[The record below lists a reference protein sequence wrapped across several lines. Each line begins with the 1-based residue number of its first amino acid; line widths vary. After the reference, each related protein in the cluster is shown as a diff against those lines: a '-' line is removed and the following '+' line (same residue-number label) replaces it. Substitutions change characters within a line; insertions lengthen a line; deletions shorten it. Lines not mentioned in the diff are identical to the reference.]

1 MLELIDRDAGGRICK
16 WSVGKQT
23 VRTPNIAIVINPN
36 KMPVSPSELKK
47 EFGAEIIITNS
58 YIINK
63 RDELR
68 KKALEQGL
76 HKLLNWSGPIYT
88 DSGTFQMFSQGVT
101 GIDPKDIVKFQRAI
115 GSDVI
120 TPLDLFTLPDDPASV
135 AKKKLAETVRRTA
148 AARKAVPDRCLVGP
162 IQGGIYLDQR
172 AIACKQIAKIKPD
185 IFAIGG
191 IVPLMEAYRFDELA
205 EIIITCKKNLPFATP
220 VHAFGAGHPMAFALL
235 TALGCDMFDSAM
247 YSLAAYR
254 DGYLTTSGTLNLF
267 DLVEFPCSCPVCS
280 KADPAEIKKMP
291 EPERVNF
298 LARHNLHV
306 TFQELRTVRTAI
318 RGQWLWELVQE
329 RSRSHPA
336 VLAGLHWA
344 LARHGKWLSNFDRV
358 CKKSAL
364 LWSGEESG
372 HRPEIFRALE
382 WRTRVKSKKYF
393 TKPPFG
399 KIPVGLKSVY
409 PFGQSILPGLDEP
422 KVKAKT
428 KDILAATLDYQF
440 GNGSAKKLVKSELE
454 ISKRTG
460 RIRRVWTP
468 GRKSLLGTI
477 RPVDGFFLPTVEGAK
492 MLGNKMKRI
501 SIIDPDVAK
510 IVAKGGSVFVKFV
523 STKDKIFPGEE
534 VAVMSKKNV
543 ISVGQALLNSEEM
556 KQFKRGM
563 AVIARA

>member
-16 WSVGKQT
+16 WTIGKHT
-23 VRTPNIAIVINPN
+23 IRTPNIAVVINPN
-36 KMPVSPSELKK
+36 KMPITPSEMRK

-63 RDELR
+63 HDELR

-76 HKLLNWSGPIYT
+76 HKFLNWPGPIYT
-88 DSGTFQMFSQGVT
+88 DSGTFQMFSQGVS
-101 GIDPKDIVKFQRAI
+101 GIDPKEIVKFQRAI
-115 GSDVI
+115 GSDII
-120 TPLDLFTLPDDPASV
+120 TPLDLFTKPDDSV
-135 AKKKLAETVRRTA
+135 ADARKNLVETIKRTA

-162 IQGGIYLDQR
+162 IQGGMYLDLR
-172 AIACKQIAKIKPD
+172 AKACKQIAKAMPD

-235 TALGCDMFDSAM
+235 AALGCDMFDSAM

-267 DLVEFPCSCPVCS
+267 DLVEFPCSCPVCV
-280 KADPAEIKKMP
+280 KADPAEVKKLP

-298 LARHNLHV
+298 LARHNLYV

-329 RSRSHPA
+329 RARSHPA
-336 VLAGLHWA
+336 LLAGLHWA

-358 CKKSAL
+358 SKKSAL

-382 WRTRVKSKKYF
+382 WRKRVKSKKYF

-409 PFGQSILPGLDEP
+409 PFGQSILPGLSEP
-422 KVKAKT
+422 KVKVKT
-428 KDILAATLDYQF
+428 KDILVATLDYQF
-440 GNGSAKKLVKSELE
+440 GMGAAKKFAKTELE

-468 GRKSLLGTI
+468 NRKSLLGTI
-477 RPVDGFFLPTVEGAK
+477 RPSDGFFLPTVDGAK
-492 MLGNKMKRI
+492 MLDKKI
-501 SIIDPDVAK
+501 KTVSITDPEVAK
-510 IVAKGGSVFVKFV
+510 IVGKGGSVFVKFV
-523 STKDKIFPGEE
+523 RTNDEIFPGEE
-534 VAVMSKKNV
+534 VAVTNKKTV
-543 ISVGQALLNSEEM
+543 ISVGQAMLSSEEM
-556 KQFKRGM
+556 KQFRRGM